1 MVSQRN
7 NDELRTRLHLPPE
20 TVRMIG
26 GVEDVLARMNNPEAS
41 KSSLNLLIYSQIEQV
56 ALAEEQSAIIGRS
69 DAQTGYTP
77 DIDLMRYNARKHGV
91 SREHACIYL
100 RGQNFYVMDLGSNNG
115 SFMNGKALMPHHA
128 QLIQHGDFIRF
139 GLLEIQVELC

>member
-1 MVSQRN
+1 MVYQRN
-7 NDELRTRLHLPPE
+7 NDELRTRLHRSPE
-20 TVRMIG
+20 TVRANSGI
-26 GVEDVLARMNNPEAS
+26 EDALARMNDPEGA
-41 KSSLNLLIYSQIEQV
+41 KSTLNLMIYNQVEQI

-77 DIDLMRYNARKHGV
+77 DIDLMRFNARKHGV

-100 RGQNFYVMDLGSNNG
+100 RGQSFYVMDLGSNNG

-128 QLIQHGDFIRF
+128 QVIQPGDVIRF
-139 GLLEIQVELC
+139 GLLEIQIEPL